1 MTVHYFL
8 QRVRS
13 ETRISAGVVTA
24 PLSKF
29 KKRELKN
36 MKIIST
42 KYFSGEVPQ
51 KDFLN
56 PQDLLGFCKQVVNW
70 FYDFSLFV
78 FVVLARYFI
87 GSSIGDWTQV
97 VLTVF
102 LLCFIPVSVAG
113 IVCRYKQIHPQWF
126 FRLARGIAFMF
137 FPICLIVVLAAFI
150 RGEMNQ
156 FYAWG
161 HFLLVA
167 AGTVSIFLYPF
178 LSSFPVLRAFTPSG
192 AKKQAEDNEGKEG
205 VS

>member
-1 MTVHYFL
+1 MSR
-8 QRVRS
+8 RVRS

-29 KKRELKN
+29 GKRELKN

-56 PQDLLGFCKQVVNW
+56 PQDLLGFCKQVVNC

-87 GSSIGDWTQV
+87 DSSIGHWTQV
-97 VLTVF
+97 ILTVF
-102 LLCFIPVSVAG
+102 LLCFISVSVVG
-113 IVCRYKQIHPQWF
+113 IVCWYKQIRPQWF
-126 FRLARGIAFMF
+126 FRLARGIAFMS

-167 AGTVSIFLYPF
+167 AGAISIFLYPF
-178 LSSFPVLRAFTPSG
+178 FSSFPALRAFTPSG
-192 AKKQAEDNEGKEG
+192 AEKQAEDDEGKEG